1 MEIITERPKGMPD
14 RKYVEMRK
22 ASNNQI
28 RRYLRFGRL
37 YYLSAEIVTV
47 ETPLGKS
54 QHRKSYPPFVGSV
67 RRDLRKPI

>member
-1 MEIITERPKGMPD
+1 MEIITKRPKGMPY

-54 QHRKSYPPFVGSV
+54 PLSYNGRALGFSV
-67 RRDLRKPI
+67 RCVRDKE

>member
-1 MEIITERPKGMPD
+1 MEIITKRPKGMPY

-47 ETPLGKS
+47 ETSLGKS
-54 QHRKSYPPFVGSV
+54 QYRKSYPPFVGSV

>member
-1 MEIITERPKGMPD
+1 MPY

-47 ETPLGKS
+47 ETSLGKS

-67 RRDLRKPI
+67 PARLAEADLISWICD